1 VDRTLTNFRAGLTRN
16 LRGYWGVV
24 LPREASERLGTRRQV
39 SAVVSVAGIRF
50 QTVLSPTGEGGHFL
64 PIKKAVREKL
74 GLSSGD
80 SVEVA
85 IHHRVSAPEVA
96 VPQELV
102 EAIAKSDTDRRAWES
117 LTPAARRIA
126 STWIGGARGDE
137 VRGWRVT
144 DVLRRARRYFR
155 GEGPFYP
162 TKEDQAKLAR
172 PRRST

>member
-1 VDRTLTNFRAGLTRN
+1 VDRTLTSFRAGLTRN
-16 LRGYWGVV
+16 VRGYCGVV

-50 QTVLSPTGEGGHFL
+50 RTVLSPTGKGGHFL

-74 GLSSGD
+74 GISFGD

-85 IHHRVSAPEVA
+85 IHQRVSAPEAA
-96 VPQELV
+96 VPRELV
-102 EAIAKSDTDRRAWES
+102 EAIANSETDRKAWES

-126 STWIGGARGDE
+126 STWIGGARGSE
-137 VRGWRVT
+137 VRAWRVT
-144 DVLRRARRYFR
+144 DVLRRARRYYR

>member
-1 VDRTLTNFRAGLTRN
+1 VDRTLTSFRASLTRN
-16 LRGYWGVV
+16 VRGYWGVV

-39 SAVVSVAGIRF
+39 SAVVSVAGVRF
-50 QTVLSPTGEGGHFL
+50 QTVLSPTGDGGHFL

-74 GLSSGD
+74 GISSGD

-85 IHHRVSAPEVA
+85 IHHTVSAPEVA
-96 VPQELV
+96 VPQELL
-102 EAIAKSDTDRRAWES
+102 EALTKSDTDRKAWES

-126 STWIGGARGDE
+126 STWIGRARGHE
-137 VRGWRVT
+137 VRAWRIK
-144 DVLRRARRYFR
+144 DVLRRARRYYR